1 MPDTTDTTA
10 LNGSPDEIWL
20 GISELARLKGV
31 DKSWISRRVTAL
43 EELGQIEP
51 RDGPNR
57 AKLVNLAQFDRAVG
71 ETTDLAKEQAAATA
85 RADRNDAA
93 ADDDAPGGAPAADPR
108 YADAQ
113 RRKVHY
119 EAGMKALEYGERT
132 GQLVAIG
139 QVETVIAEIAEEL
152 AQPIRQLPTRA
163 DELAAVAARDGAAGV
178 RVVLREVAH
187 ALLKAMAQAL
197 RRLDL
202 KGKTSAADGVEV
214 EIATPDDGAVS

>member
-1 MPDTTDTTA
+1 MTDTTA
-10 LNGSPDEIWL
+10 HNSPDEIWV

-31 DKSWISRRVTAL
+31 DKSWISRRVAAL
-43 EELGQIEP
+43 EELGKIET

-57 AKLVNLAQFDRAVG
+57 AKLVKLAQFDRAVG

-85 RADRNDAA
+85 RANRNDA
-93 ADDDAPGGAPAADPR
+93 ADDDAPGVAGADPR

-119 EAGMKALEYGERT
+119 EAEMKALEFGERT

-139 QVETVIAEIAEEL
+139 EIETVIAEVAEEL

-163 DELAAVAARDGAAGV
+163 DEIAAAAARDGVAGV
-178 RVVLREVAH
+178 RVVLRDVTF

-202 KGKTSAADGVEV
+202 KGKAAAADGVEAEV
-214 EIATPDDGAVS
+214 VTPDEEVAL

>member
-1 MPDTTDTTA
+1 MSDTTDTTA
-10 LNGSPDEIWL
+10 PNGSPDEIWL

-31 DKSWISRRVTAL
+31 DKSWISRRVAAL
-43 EELGQIEP
+43 EELGKIEP

-57 AKLVNLAQFDRAVG
+57 AKLINLAQFDRAVG
-71 ETTDLAKEQAAATA
+71 ETTDLAKEQAAVTA
-85 RADRNDAA
+85 RANRNDA
-93 ADDDAPGGAPAADPR
+93 ADDDAPGGAATADPR

-163 DELAAVAARDGAAGV
+163 DELAAVAVRDGAAGV
-178 RVVLREVAH
+178 RVMLREVAH

-202 KGKTSAADGVEV
+202 KGKTSAAADGVEV
-214 EIATPDDGAVS
+214 EIETPDDGAVS

>member
-1 MPDTTDTTA
+1 MTFETSA
-10 LNGSPDEIWL
+10 HNSPDEIWL
-20 GISELARLKGV
+20 GISELARVKGV
-31 DKSWISRRVTAL
+31 DKSWISRRVAAL
-43 EELGQIEP
+43 EELGKIET

-85 RADRNDAA
+85 RANRNDA
-93 ADDDAPGGAPAADPR
+93 ADDDALGGAGAAPADPR

-119 EAGMKALEYGERT
+119 EAEMKALEFGERT

-139 QVETVIAEIAEEL
+139 EVETVIAEIAENL

-163 DELAAVAARDGAAGV
+163 DEIAAAAARDGVAGV
-178 RVVLREVAH
+178 RVVLRDMTF

-202 KGKTSAADGVEV
+202 KGKAAAADGVEAEV
-214 EIATPDDGAVS
+214 VTPDEEVAL

>member
-1 MPDTTDTTA
+1 MTDTTA
-10 LNGSPDEIWL
+10 HNSPDEIWV

-31 DKSWISRRVTAL
+31 DKSWISRRVAAL
-43 EELGQIEP
+43 EERGKIET

-85 RADRNDAA
+85 RANRNDG
-93 ADDDAPGGAPAADPR
+93 ADDDAPGAVTAPADPR

-119 EAGMKALEYGERT
+119 EAEMKALEFGERT

-139 QVETVIAEIAEEL
+139 EVETVIAEIAENL

-163 DELAAVAARDGAAGV
+163 DEIAAAAARDGVAGV
-178 RVVLREVAH
+178 RVVLRDMTF

-202 KGKTSAADGVEV
+202 KGKAAAADGVEAEV
-214 EIATPDDGAVS
+214 VTPDEEAAL